1 MSFFVEYDRGTESPG
16 RLAAKLEAYGR
27 IGLGSAV
34 RTRSL
39 WRMIQ
44 ELRGSVDKALTVPM
58 FSVPPTVQKSKKC
71 PQVEGLP
78 VVLSKRH
85 AKIRRDGYRR
95 AP

>member
-1 MSFFVEYDRGTESPG
+1 
-16 RLAAKLEAYGR
+16 
-27 IGLGSAV
+27 
-34 RTRSL
+34 
-39 WRMIQ
+39 MIQ